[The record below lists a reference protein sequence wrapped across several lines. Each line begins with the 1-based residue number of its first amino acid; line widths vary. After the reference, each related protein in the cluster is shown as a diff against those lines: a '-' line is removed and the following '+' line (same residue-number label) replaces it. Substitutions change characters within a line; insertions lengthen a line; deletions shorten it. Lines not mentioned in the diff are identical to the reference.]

1 MLGVASERSNAT
13 LPMNSTFSGAFTIER
28 IRHTNILKIMT
39 TSASTASEAS
49 HRLDS
54 ALGFVEQVLS
64 PNTMQVMERSAEPK
78 IYIGWANVTWVF
90 IISLAAILTSL
101 MAVSLSRGA
110 SNTII

>member
-1 MLGVASERSNAT
+1 MDEMEAILEQ
-13 LPMNSTFSGAFTIER
+13 R
-28 IRHTNILKIMT
+28 ISQRAIQPRT
-39 TSASTASEAS
+39 TSEAS

-54 ALGFVEQVLS
+54 ALGFLEQVLS
-64 PNTMQVMERSAEPK
+64 PNTIQVMERSAEPK

-90 IISLAAILTSL
+90 IISLVVILTSL